1 MRLSTS
7 MHGPSPAAN
16 LIADARAAGMFRSV
30 NAMPRRLAAGLA
42 MLLLIGALFLA
53 GKWGVAATGN
63 AFAMWHFD
71 DWRKSDHVPDVR
83 TWKWM
88 HELMRWSTRL
98 DPENAG
104 YRNDMG
110 RLYEYTALNMIQH
123 PSQVTPLLQISLS
136 FFHDAVRLRPSWARA
151 WANLVLI
158 KLRLRQID
166 AEFLFAMNRA
176 VQLGPAVPAVQQI
189 VAEAG
194 VANWRR
200 IPVATQ
206 QLVLRN
212 IHIGLGSLR
221 RREIAAIIAHYHM
234 TDYFCGNLPESDREQ
249 ICGQV
254 VKKDQ
259 KH

>member
-123 PSQVTPLLQISLS
+123 PSQIAPLLQISLS
-136 FFHDAVRLRPSWARA
+136 FFRDAVRLRPSWAQA

-166 AEFLFAMNRA
+166 SEFLFAMNRA
-176 VQLGPAVPAVQQI
+176 VQLGPAVPEVQQI

-194 VANWRR
+194 VANWHR

-221 RREIAAIIAHYHM
+221 SRQIAAVIAHYHM

-249 ICGQV
+249 ICGPV

-259 KH
+259 KP

>member
-7 MHGPSPAAN
+7 MHGPSLAADLIPDAHPAV
-16 LIADARAAGMFRSV
+16 MSRSM
-30 NAMPRRLAAGLA
+30 NAMHRRLAAGLA
-42 MLLLIGALFLA
+42 MLLLIGGLFLA
-53 GKWGVAATGN
+53 GKWGAAAAGN

-83 TWKWM
+83 TWKWV

-123 PSQVTPLLQISLS
+123 PSQIAPLLQISLS
-136 FFHDAVRLRPSWARA
+136 FFRDAVRLRPSWAQA

-166 AEFLFAMNRA
+166 SEFLFAMNRA
-176 VQLGPAVPAVQQI
+176 VQLGPAVPEVQQI

-194 VANWRR
+194 VANWRW

-221 RREIAAIIAHYHM
+221 SRQIAAIIARYHM
-234 TDYFCGNLPESDREQ
+234 TDYFCRNLPELDREQ
-249 ICGQV
+249 ICGPA
-254 VKKDQ
+254 VKNQ